1 MDSPQN
7 PAISLTVYRTDK
19 DVSAVKRRAA
29 AQAYCQMLI
38 NLYRLQQQEEE
49 EENNES
55 NGRSLGV
62 L

>member
-1 MDSPQN
+1 MDSTQN
-7 PAISLTVYRTDK
+7 PAISLTVYQTDK
-19 DVSAVKRRAA
+19 EVSAVKRRAA

-49 EENNES
+49 NNES
-55 NGRSLGV
+55 NRRSLGV

>member
-1 MDSPQN
+1 MNSPQN
-7 PAISLTVYRTDK
+7 PAISLTVYHTDK

-49 EENNES
+49 NNES
-55 NGRSLGV
+55 NRRSLGV

>member
-1 MDSPQN
+1 VNSPQN
-7 PAISLTVYRTDK
+7 PTISLTVYQTENE
-19 DVSAVKRRAA
+19 VPAVKRRAA

-38 NLYRLQQQEEE
+38 DLYRRER

-55 NGRSLGV
+55 SGPSLDF

>member
-7 PAISLTVYRTDK
+7 PAISLTVYQTDK
-19 DVSAVKRRAA
+19 EVSAVKRRAA

-49 EENNES
+49 NNES
-55 NGRSLGV
+55 NRRSLGV